1 MRHIITWI
9 PAIVLIALISFG
21 IAVMFVRTRNYL
33 EGSDVVYDPEK
44 DVIRLAMKKK
54 GRITLPEV
62 VAETRMGREESQATL
77 ENLTRDGMFHR
88 ELTDTGAKVFVLSDM
103 ASFDEKNDSKKV

>member
-1 MRHIITWI
+1 MTQILAWLPGIL
-9 PAIVLIALISFG
+9 LIALISFG
-21 IAVMFVRTRNYL
+21 ISVMFVRTRNYL

-103 ASFDEKNDSKKV
+103 ASIDEKKDSKKV